1 MIMGGFF
8 GWFLVIVA
16 VLAILNAEKL
26 PALRKMMEEKFKD
39 SLEAAKVS
47 AEKAKTKIEKV
58 KSDIDAKK
66 NSVKESESEENTP
79 EEIEE
84 ALKVMGDYVSADEQK
99 KKKKK

>member
-1 MIMGGFF
+1 MGGFF

-16 VLAILNAEKL
+16 VLAVLNAEKL
-26 PALRKMMEEKFKD
+26 PALRKMMEEKFKE
-39 SLEAAKVS
+39 SVEAAKTG
-47 AEKAKTKIEKV
+47 AEKAKTKIEQV

-66 NSVKESESEENTP
+66 NSSKEVVSEENTP

-84 ALKVMGDYVSADEQK
+84 ALKVMGDYVSADEK

>member
-1 MIMGGFF
+1 MGGFF

-26 PALRKMMEEKFKD
+26 PALRKMLEEKFKD
-39 SLEAAKVS
+39 SVEAAKVG

-66 NSVKESESEENTP
+66 NSAKETVAEENTP

-84 ALKVMGDYVSADEQK
+84 ALKMMGNYINTDEQK
-99 KKKKK
+99 KKKKD

>member
-1 MIMGGFF
+1 MGGFF
-8 GWFLVIVA
+8 GWFLVIVV

-26 PALRKMMEEKFKD
+26 PALRKMLEEKLKD
-39 SLEAAKVS
+39 SIEAAKVS

-66 NSVKESESEENTP
+66 NSVKEKEAEENSP

-84 ALKVMGDYVSADEQK
+84 ALKMMGDYVNADEK
-99 KKKKK
+99 KKKNK